1 MRWRSASLTACS
13 CALLLAG
20 CGEERRSAPAPRPP
34 RIPADLARQL
44 AADASRVAATRGCGA
59 RGAAVKLQGDV
70 IASISRIPPRYQE
83 QLTSAATDLVTR
95 IPPCPQPVP
104 EDEKHGR
111 KKHERGHDGKHGRKK
126 GHD

>member
-1 MRWRSASLTACS
+1 MRWRSAWLTACS

-20 CGEERRSAPAPRPP
+20 CGGEERRPPPAPP
-34 RIPADLARQL
+34 RIPAAVAEKL
-44 AADASRVAATRGCGA
+44 AADADRVAATPGCAA
-59 RGAAVKLQGDV
+59 RDAAVTLQSDV

-95 IPPCPQPVP
+95 IPPCPQPAP

-111 KKHERGHDGKHGRKK
+111 DHHGKHGRKK